1 MPSTSC
7 LMLQKQH
14 TSDSLQN
21 QLRQEDPLPTL
32 LGAPPRVDHSIPSH
46 VPTAARLWLAPS
58 PAAAPVL
65 RLYTC
70 HALYTLFKVCGISA
84 RLAWRTSAVGSGLT
98 PSSAWTFL
106 LFLTFSGM
114 SLSTLSLSDAVPN
127 SSSKLRHDSS
137 SMSLSSFSSQ
147 FLMVLLASS

>member
-1 MPSTSC
+1 
-7 LMLQKQH
+7 MLQKQH
-14 TSDSLQN
+14 TSDTSQN
-21 QLRQEDPLPTL
+21 QQCQEDPLPAL
-32 LGAPPRVDHSIPSH
+32 LGAPPWVDRTPCR
-46 VPTAARLWLAPS
+46 VPTAARLWPTPS

-70 HALYTLFKVCGISA
+70 HALHTHFKVWGASA
-84 RLAWRTSAVGSGLT
+84 RLAWRTSTGSVLT

-147 FLMVLLASS
+147 FRMVLLASS